1 MSNLRALI
9 HETKFGL
16 LSVSRSAFALTLG
29 FAFPFA
35 FLVIFNLL
43 GGDVSQQEQAGLTA
57 AAVAGFTITSAA
69 YFNMPLGVVN
79 SREKGLL
86 RRVRAAS
93 PRPDAHLMSRVVVVL
108 LLSAVSL
115 ALMTALSALLFGLEI
130 DGFLPARLALLILL
144 GTVAVSELGLALT
157 RAAKSVEPAMVIFS
171 ASLFPLL
178 FISGVFFPLGDEF
191 PGFLLFIVK
200 VLPFYWIAELGRWV
214 YWPDAVA
221 ASIPVGIAV
230 LLTWTIAGTI
240 LRRRIFSWLPAAG

>member
-86 RRVRAAS
+86 RRAAC
-93 PRPDAHLMSRVVVVL
+93 
-108 LLSAVSL
+108 
-115 ALMTALSALLFGLEI
+115 
-130 DGFLPARLALLILL
+130 
-144 GTVAVSELGLALT
+144 
-157 RAAKSVEPAMVIFS
+157 
-171 ASLFPLL
+171 
-178 FISGVFFPLGDEF
+178 
-191 PGFLLFIVK
+191 
-200 VLPFYWIAELGRWV
+200 
-214 YWPDAVA
+214 
-221 ASIPVGIAV
+221 
-230 LLTWTIAGTI
+230 
-240 LRRRIFSWLPAAG
+240 